1 MVLFWFDQ
9 QERLKT
15 KKGEELLSSD
25 RRGEIAP
32 TNVAPAPEPVEG
44 KIVVKLDAGGKPV
57 VVVRDTPRD
66 R

>member
-15 KKGEELLSSD
+15 AKGKELLSSD

-32 TNVAPAPEPVEG
+32 TNVAAAPKPVEG
-44 KIVVKLDAGGKPV
+44 KIAVRIGSDGRPV
-57 VVVRDTPRD
+57 VVIKDGPAS
-66 R
+66 

>member
-1 MVLFWFDQ
+1 MSAFYIDQ

-15 KKGEELLSSD
+15 AKGRELLSAD

-44 KIVVKLDAGGKPV
+44 KIALRLGADGKPHVVVKE
-57 VVVRDTPRD
+57 
-66 R
+66 